1 MGQKPLENI
10 NLVESLNAA
19 IAMLLAELQKLH
31 SYNKEL
37 SDKFQDIELQKT
49 ALEAKIKT
57 LVKSTYGRK
66 SEKISY
72 QNNELYKLLFPDGE
86 LINDKNS
93 QEIDHEIQKIS
104 QDSNNLNNK
113 LVNTHGR
120 GHKPQDLPKVEIVY
134 DIDES
139 DKKCKNCSDS
149 LTLIGSEDNE
159 QYHYDVSVKLV
170 KHIRQKYACKNC
182 KANVVTAKK
191 PEELINKCNATPE
204 MIAYIAT
211 EKFGYHQPLTRLENK
226 FKAEGAKISKQ
237 TMCDWLI
244 KTAKLLLLVQNRTKE
259 KILQSKKIHTD
270 DTTVNLVKNST
281 GKKNKNVK
289 TSRIW
294 TYVGDKEHNYTVYD
308 FTENRKSEG
317 PENFLIDYK
326 GYLQADAYSGYDQIY
341 AKGIIKE
348 VGCWAHARRYFKNI
362 EDIAPEKCITA
373 LSIIQ
378 KLYKIETEVKGLT
391 YEEIKAARQE
401 KSLPILKAFR
411 DWLIK
416 ESRIELPKS
425 QLNKAINY
433 CLNNYDSLMVYT
445 QEGFL
450 DIDNN
455 EAERAIKPIVIG
467 RKNWLFFASNNGGHT
482 AAIFASIIQSCKQ
495 NGVNPSAY
503 LTYVIKKLADKSYSD
518 IDDLLIE
525 NFKNKF

>member
-1 MGQKPLENI
+1 
-10 NLVESLNAA
+10 
-19 IAMLLAELQKLH
+19 
-31 SYNKEL
+31 
-37 SDKFQDIELQKT
+37 
-49 ALEAKIKT
+49 
-57 LVKSTYGRK
+57 
-66 SEKISY
+66 
-72 QNNELYKLLFPDGE
+72 
-86 LINDKNS
+86 
-93 QEIDHEIQKIS
+93 
-104 QDSNNLNNK
+104 
-113 LVNTHGR
+113 
-120 GHKPQDLPKVEIVY
+120 
-134 DIDES
+134 
-139 DKKCKNCSDS
+139 
-149 LTLIGSEDNE
+149 
-159 QYHYDVSVKLV
+159 
-170 KHIRQKYACKNC
+170 
-182 KANVVTAKK
+182 
-191 PEELINKCNATPE
+191 
-204 MIAYIAT
+204 
-211 EKFGYHQPLTRLENK
+211 
-226 FKAEGAKISKQ
+226 
-237 TMCDWLI
+237 MCDWLI
-244 KTAKLLLLVQNRTKE
+244 KTVKLLLLVQNRTKE

-270 DTTVNLVKNST
+270 DTTVNLIKNST
-281 GKKNKNVK
+281 GKNNKNVK

-362 EDIAPEKCITA
+362 EDIAPEKCVTA
-373 LSIIQ
+373 LCIIQ

-411 DWLIK
+411 DWLIE

-467 RKNWLFFASNNGGHT
+467 RKNWLFFY
-482 AAIFASIIQSCKQ
+482 K
-495 NGVNPSAY
+495 
-503 LTYVIKKLADKSYSD
+503 
-518 IDDLLIE
+518 
-525 NFKNKF
+525 